1 MNWSYLSILLAGVL
15 PVACAGIAKLGFKQ
29 YDNHNP
35 RDWLAKQTGFR
46 ARANAA
52 QSNSFEAFPFF
63 AAGVVLALLA
73 GVDHARIDALGISFV
88 VARIAYIACY
98 VGDKATLRSV
108 VWTIGYGC
116 VIALYILAIQ
126 AP

>member
-1 MNWSYLSILLAGVL
+1 MNWSYLSILMAGVL

-63 AAGVVLALLA
+63 AAGVMLALLA
-73 GVDHARIDALGISFV
+73 SVDHAKIDALGISFV

-116 VIALYILAIQ
+116 VIALYVLAIQ